1 MGSVDQTRA
10 DGIEEFRQ
18 VNEQNTRIARKGSNM
33 TTGRIPLDHSARRV
47 MLVLGENTINE
58 CLYDLEPEARGFL
71 FDPQSHIVQYP
82 LAADEPD
89 SQALQNIIDA
99 DLLRPGAV
107 LLQSPYD
114 RNAYVDLN
122 QAIDQFAIEKLRHF
136 SRLCQY
142 LGARDVTVEQVEV
155 SKDYSSEVYELNGK
169 APAAKLDFKVEN
181 KASSSL
187 ARKFSIST
195 AFRGGRPNTDAA
207 EKYLRGKQLWGDVVM
222 RSLVEQCADEDNQIL
237 EQKVTISL
245 SSESKRTLGVV
256 AKLNLPAK
264 GLGLTTSYLASAQSS
279 EEYFLTLTVK
289 FEAPET
295 GRL

>member
-1 MGSVDQTRA
+1 MGSVAQTRVG
-10 DGIEEFRQ
+10 GIEEFRQ
-18 VNEQNTRIARKGSNM
+18 VNEQNTRIARKGSNV
-33 TTGRIPLDHSARRV
+33 TTGTIPLDHSARRV
-47 MLVLGENTINE
+47 MLVLDENTINE

-71 FDPQSHIVQYP
+71 FDPESHIVQYP

-114 RNAYVDLN
+114 HNAYVDLS
-122 QAIDQFAIEKLRHF
+122 QATDQFAIEKLRHF

-155 SKDYSSEVYELNGK
+155 SKDSSSEVYELNGK
-169 APAAKLDFKVEN
+169 APVANLDIKVEN

-187 ARKFSIST
+187 ARKFSINT
-195 AFRGGRPNTDAA
+195 AFRGGRPNTEAA

-279 EEYFLTLTVK
+279 EEYLLTLTVK
-289 FEAPET
+289 FDAPQT
-295 GRL
+295 DRL